1 MDITPIIPSPPSGR
15 SELEAEVPASYTS
28 PTTQNPSQQDSEIR
42 VTTSYNPTDYAQY
55 VARVG
60 DVGGVRNNTLANA
73 YSTPVG
79 LGVANSPLSPAQ
91 YRGSQRGS
99 LGVITPQSVMS
110 PQSPF
115 HLETQYSHLS
125 YPSLSI
131 PGKKAISMS
140 EVEMREGKEKEAMV
154 VSPMSP
160 ERWSGTTCLNS
171 NSEEVEMELRQ
182 MNGKGKGKGKGGG
195 KMNGEQVTFEQVNA
209 GNTPVNESPT
219 GLTPTDDFKTW
230 ETWAQR

>member
-1 MDITPIIPSPPSGR
+1 
-15 SELEAEVPASYTS
+15 
-28 PTTQNPSQQDSEIR
+28 
-42 VTTSYNPTDYAQY
+42 
-55 VARVG
+55 
-60 DVGGVRNNTLANA
+60 
-73 YSTPVG
+73 
-79 LGVANSPLSPAQ
+79 
-91 YRGSQRGS
+91 
-99 LGVITPQSVMS
+99 
-110 PQSPF
+110 
-115 HLETQYSHLS
+115 
-125 YPSLSI
+125 
-131 PGKKAISMS
+131 MS
-140 EVEMREGKEKEAMV
+140 EVEMREGKEKEAVV

-182 MNGKGKGKGKGGG
+182 MKGKGKGKGGG

>member
-15 SELEAEVPASYTS
+15 SELEAEVPTSY
-28 PTTQNPSQQDSEIR
+28 TQNPSQQDREIR
-42 VTTSYNPTDYAQY
+42 VTTSYNPTDNVQH
-55 VARVG
+55 VTRSG
-60 DVGGVRNNTLANA
+60 GGGGVRNNTLARA
-73 YSTPVG
+73 YSIPVG
-79 LGVANSPLSPAQ
+79 LGVVNSPLSPSQ

-99 LGVITPQSVMS
+99 LGIITPQSVVS

-115 HLETQYSHLS
+115 HLEMQYSHLS

-131 PGKKAISMS
+131 PGKQAVSMS
-140 EVEMREGKEKEAMV
+140 KVDMREGKEKEAVV

-160 ERWSGTTCLNS
+160 ERWSGATCLNS
-171 NSEEVEMELRQ
+171 NGEKVEMELRE
-182 MNGKGKGKGKGGG
+182 MKGKGKGLMKG
-195 KMNGEQVTFEQVNA
+195 EHVTFEQVNA